1 MVQQYLRNCF
11 FFFLEIHEIVCIY
24 LFVYLFME
32 NKDSE
37 NIWILVKKNIYNNNN
52 FLESKKQ
59 NMCKIYVKGPQE
71 ELEFFTSHTYLNV

>member
-1 MVQQYLRNCF
+1 MRLCAF
-11 FFFLEIHEIVCIY
+11 IY
-24 LFVYLFME
+24 LFIYLWRIRIQKTFE
-32 NKDSE
+32 FLLK
-37 NIWILVKKNIYNNNN
+37 IYIYNNNN